1 MTADDTKG
9 RTTMTNTIK
18 TTRRGF
24 LRGTAATTM
33 LAGAGLA
40 PAILRAQ
47 DAFPDDTLNVVTHA
61 GPGGGT
67 DITTRM
73 MMLRGRRTLGQDMVV
88 VNRRGGSGAAALM
101 YTDSRPRDGYT
112 FMTITQSH
120 IFQIIQKTVPI
131 TIDQIAGIA
140 RATDDPTVIAVPADS
155 PINSLEDVIR
165 ASAEADG
172 GLKWGTTFAGGADHV
187 GIHNFAKKAEGIPYT
202 IVPFQGGG
210 EIVTSLVGGNVDAA
224 ILNYAEGESQ
234 FDAGDL
240 KPVVALSEERIGGIP
255 DVPTATE
262 QGVDAFA
269 STVRGFAA
277 LSGVPEDRMAV
288 LEEGLVEAMSHSVY
302 QTYLASG
309 GMSASS
315 VVGQDGWNAHIE
327 RIFIE
332 SETALRE
339 LGLI

>member
-1 MTADDTKG
+1 MTDF
-9 RTTMTNTIK
+9 TNP
-18 TTRRGF
+18 TRRGF
-24 LRGTAATTM
+24 LHGAAATGA
-33 LAGAGLA
+33 LAAGLA
-40 PAILRAQ
+40 PGFARAEE
-47 DAFPDDTLNVVTHA
+47 FPAETLNVVTHA

-73 MMLRGRRTLGQDMVV
+73 MMLRGRRVFGQDMVV

-101 YTDSRPRDGYT
+101 YTNQQPRDGYT

-120 IFQIIQKTVPI
+120 IFNIIQEKVPLQI
-131 TIDQIAGIA
+131 SDIAGIA
-140 RATDDPTVIAVPADS
+140 RATDDPTVIAVPTSS
-155 PINSLEDVIR
+155 PIESLEDVIR

-187 GIHNFAKKAEGIPYT
+187 NIHTFAKRAEGIPYT

-210 EIVTSLVGGNVDAA
+210 DIVTSLVGGNVDVA

-240 KPVVALSEERIGGIP
+240 RPVVTLAAERIAGIP
-255 DVPTATE
+255 DVPTAAE
-262 QGVDAFA
+262 QGVEAYA

-277 LSGVPEDRMAV
+277 LSGVPEDRLAA
-288 LEEGLVEAMSHSVY
+288 LESGLVDAMNHSVY

-309 GMSASS
+309 GMSGAS
-315 VVGQDGWNAHIE
+315 VVGQDEWNAHIE
-327 RIFIE
+327 RIFVE
-332 SETALRE
+332 SQTALKE